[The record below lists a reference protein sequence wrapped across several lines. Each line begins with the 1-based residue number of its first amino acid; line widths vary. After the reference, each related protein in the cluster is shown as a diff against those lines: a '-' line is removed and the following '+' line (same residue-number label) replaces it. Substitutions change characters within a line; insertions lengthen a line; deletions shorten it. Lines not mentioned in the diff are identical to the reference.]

1 MWTFINGDWVE
12 AEKASLHV
20 SDLSVQRGYAVFDFF
35 RSINGQPLFL
45 DDHLARLQ
53 HSYSALRLAIPY
65 STEQLKNI
73 VTELLQRNQLQ
84 TSGIRITVT
93 GGYAADTY
101 TISTPNVIITQSSLT
116 MDESFD
122 ENKGI
127 HLITEEYVREL
138 PTVKSINYLMGVY
151 LQKKVKDAGA
161 DDVLYV
167 KDGFISELPRSNVF
181 IVSQNNEL
189 FTPDRNVLF
198 GITRKHILELAKTF
212 LTVHEQPVSLQD
224 VLSAKEVFVS
234 STTKRLLPV
243 FSVNGKTIGNG
254 KSGPVTK
261 QLSGLFLLLE
271 KATTNK

>member
-35 RSINGQPLFL
+35 RTVNGQPLFL

-53 HSYSALRLAIPY
+53 HSSSTLRLAIPY

-73 VTELLQRNQLQ
+73 VAELLQRNQLQ

-101 TISTPNVIITQSSLT
+101 SISTPNVIITQSALT
-116 MDESFD
+116 MDESLD

-151 LQKKVKDAGA
+151 LQQKVKDAGA
-161 DDVLYV
+161 GDVLYV

-181 IVSQNNEL
+181 IVSQNNKL
-189 FTPDRNVLF
+189 LTPDHNVLF

-212 LTVHEQPVSLQD
+212 LTVNEQPVSLQD
-224 VLSAKEVFVS
+224 VLLAKEVFVS

-243 FSVNGKTIGNG
+243 FSVDGKTIGNG
-254 KSGPVTK
+254 KPGTVTK
-261 QLSGLFLLLE
+261 QLSGLFLSLE